1 MDCACQG
8 AVVGV
13 DIAEPGLLNAAQ
25 SPAQHDT
32 DLGID
37 LQQGFRGSGEVTRLV
52 KDGMVLCIH
61 TSRCFFCSIC
71 PNLTDGF

>member
-37 LQQGFRGSGEVTRLV
+37 LQQGCRGSRRSHKAGKGR
-52 KDGMVLCIH
+52 DGIMHSYKQMFLLQH
-61 TSRCFFCSIC
+61 M
-71 PNLTDGF
+71 P